1 MAEMFTIPEN
11 LVDLVALNDAYR
23 RPDAVGDIWPLGTFA
38 GCRQTEVRAPLL
50 RPMRQDKAKSLPD
63 QKVYNNEFESKFPQ
77 AAAVL
82 PCPNIIVAG
91 GAAAWPLGPSSASVS
106 DVDFFVVGSLDAA
119 ARWAAVYRLVLRLKN
134 QLPADANVHESLL
147 LSLRPG
153 LLTVQ
158 VWPHSHDSFSLAPPW
173 PKMQIMLRAYPS
185 VSALL
190 HAFDVP
196 AACVAFDGRVTVA
209 TALGAHA
216 HLTRTNLVWPAYRS
230 TTYEVRLVKYFVDK
244 GFGLAFPHLRRDALA
259 APGVVRLEH
268 LELEVLETAGRGPAK
283 GMVRLPGDLVA
294 PPTSDYTPDNENST
308 GIVDDNEE
316 RTVPGLRDDLRM
328 RANVYQLTRSQRFLA
343 TPSVEDLLFPNAT
356 PRLPDCLTR
365 ARLVRYLQQSLS
377 HVLLDVRGRATLR
390 GRIDVTCLS
399 FVYGLSPA
407 QVGQFAAAV
416 AAVPGRGRI
425 DPSAALEP
433 FIERALRAYDT
444 HPGDIAWW
452 IVDEPGR
459 QWTAAC
465 NPRMEDPIEWYGLAE
480 IAVDLSA
487 PVAFSADD
495 LAAFSA
501 DDLAAVSADDLAA
514 TEAASVATKPL
525 AESCAL
531 CLLLLMRGTP
541 NTTILACGHVF
552 HAAVN
557 AECGGLFTWMRS
569 NNSTCPLCRTE
580 FGEAPRG
587 GPELQ
592 AAPAPVPLLRVAWE
606 GLDPPA
612 LPAVWPRAASE
623 DASTEDASSEDA
635 ASEDASERHQIMGET
650 AEFAFDDAEPAFDDT
665 ESAFEVAE
673 PA

>member
-1 MAEMFTIPEN
+1 M
-11 LVDLVALNDAYR
+11 
-23 RPDAVGDIWPLGTFA
+23 
-38 GCRQTEVRAPLL
+38 
-50 RPMRQDKAKSLPD
+50 
-63 QKVYNNEFESKFPQ
+63 
-77 AAAVL
+77 
-82 PCPNIIVAG
+82 
-91 GAAAWPLGPSSASVS
+91 
-106 DVDFFVVGSLDAA
+106 
-119 ARWAAVYRLVLRLKN
+119 
-134 QLPADANVHESLL
+134 
-147 LSLRPG
+147 
-153 LLTVQ
+153 
-158 VWPHSHDSFSLAPPW
+158 
-173 PKMQIMLRAYPS
+173 
-185 VSALL
+185 
-190 HAFDVP
+190 
-196 AACVAFDGRVTVA
+196 
-209 TALGAHA
+209 
-216 HLTRTNLVWPAYRS
+216 
-230 TTYEVRLVKYFVDK
+230 KYFVDK